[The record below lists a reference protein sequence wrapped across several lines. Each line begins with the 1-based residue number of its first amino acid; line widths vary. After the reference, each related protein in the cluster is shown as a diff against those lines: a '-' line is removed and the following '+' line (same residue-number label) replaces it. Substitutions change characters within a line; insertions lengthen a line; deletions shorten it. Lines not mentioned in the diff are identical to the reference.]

1 MSQVKLYYCPSAPPS
16 QRSTRSGTVTARSR
30 TAAPQLVA
38 GYTVDA
44 TDAAAAVEER
54 KKLANNSNWSR
65 TGFTARLRRFEPPHA
80 EYTLCVTSEV
90 AATSAAATVANA
102 AAAATDS
109 AANGSVS
116 GSSSVSSAL
125 VVHGVASTAS
135 AAAAAADE
143 PVVYTTTVETWLI
156 SSVLAPEGTRDLATG
171 DFKPLVSTALLA
183 LQLHLAT
190 RNTVQAYKC
199 L

>member
-16 QRSTRSGTVTARSR
+16 QRSTRSGTVTASSS
-30 TAAPQLVA
+30 TAAAAPQLVA

-90 AATSAAATVANA
+90 AATTAANTA
-102 AAAATDS
+102 DS
-109 AANGSVS
+109 AASGNVS
-116 GSSSVSSAL
+116 DSSTVSSAL
-125 VVHGVASTAS
+125 VVHGGASTAS
-135 AAAAAADE
+135 AAAALATDE

-171 DFKPLVSTALLA
+171 DFKPLVSTDLLA
-183 LQLHLAT
+183 LQSHLAT
-190 RNTVQAYKC
+190 RNTVQACKC
-199 L
+199 F